1 MLIKKNNKIT
11 FQKAILNVL
20 KSEKIITNADLT
32 WLANEC
38 ISKGSSIQRNIIYS
52 AFMYEAIIPNRFE
65 EEAKF
70 IDLYF
75 RKKLSM
81 TRAFRKKT
89 NNIQFNL
96 SKKVLNIALK

>member
-11 FQKAILNVL
+11 FSKVLLNVL

-38 ISKGSSIQRNIIYS
+38 ISKGSNIQRNIIYS
-52 AFMYEAIIPNRFE
+52 AFQYEAIIPKRFE

-70 IDLYF
+70 IDAYF
-75 RKKLSM
+75 RKRLSM
-81 TRAFRKKT
+81 TRSFRKKT
-89 NNIQFNL
+89 NSIHFN
-96 SKKVLNIALK
+96 KKQK